1 MPLPGSIEL
10 MQAVV
15 LVSSA
20 IGMVIATWEDSHAR
34 VRLLVDRLGGVS
46 RAIADRLSDA
56 MTFIFVLALLA
67 GSLWLSV
74 DLWDGYEQSEVVGVP
89 WSVLRLIANLCLA
102 AIALIL
108 LRPRVA
114 GDEAMIATP
123 GTGLAGIVNCSFCC
137 WPVAASAR
145 ALGLV
150 GMGGLALILGPEA
163 ALIKAGDGRD
173 RYADPL

>member
-1 MPLPGSIEL
+1 MKTVVIWIGGAALLAATFTDTIAVIGRHVGMPLPGSIEL

-34 VRLLVDRLGGVS
+34 VRLLVDRLGRAS

-67 GSLWLSV
+67 GSFWLSA

-108 LRPRVA
+108 LGRVLR
-114 GDEAMIATP
+114 
-123 GTGLAGIVNCSFCC
+123 GTK
-137 WPVAASAR
+137 P
-145 ALGLV
+145 
-150 GMGGLALILGPEA
+150 
-163 ALIKAGDGRD
+163 
-173 RYADPL
+173 